1 MISLTL
7 PYPISANRYWA
18 SRVVTVKGRQMPMVY
33 VTSEAKAYIE
43 RVGWICKSAGI
54 RQPLAGRLR
63 VTVQLYP
70 HRPQDWQARMRKF
83 GANWDDTV
91 QCMDLTN
98 CEKVLLDALNTI
110 AFNDDKQVRSYVAD
124 RMEPDE
130 HGARVVLRIEPL
142 IVVQP
147 QADLLP
153 ALVAAPP
160 APAPFTPIPEGLP
173 F

>member
-1 MISLTL
+1 MIELTL

-33 VTSEAKAYIE
+33 VTAEAKDYIE
-43 RVGWICKSAGI
+43 QVGWLCRAAGI

-124 RMEPDE
+124 RMEPDAR
-130 HGARVVLRIEPL
+130 GARVVVRIEPIAPGVL
-142 IVVQP
+142 QGE
-147 QADLLP
+147 LLP
-153 ALVAAPP
+153 AAAAAAP
-160 APAPFTPIPEGLP
+160 AAFTPIPEGLP

>member
-1 MISLTL
+1 VITLTL

-91 QCMDLTN
+91 QCIDLTN

-130 HGARVVLRIEPL
+130 HGARVVLRIEQVAPA
-142 IVVQP
+142 QP
-147 QADLLP
+147 QGELLSAP
-153 ALVAAPP
+153 VATPAPP
-160 APAPFTPIPEGLP
+160 PIFQPIPEGLP